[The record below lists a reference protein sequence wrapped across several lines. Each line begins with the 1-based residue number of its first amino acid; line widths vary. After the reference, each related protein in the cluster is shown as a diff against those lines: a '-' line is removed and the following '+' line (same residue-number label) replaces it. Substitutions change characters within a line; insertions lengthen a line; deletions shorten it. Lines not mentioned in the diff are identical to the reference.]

1 MFRAHT
7 SVTNHTSR
15 LIKSGSGVITLVA
28 VALLASSI
36 PASAEPTID
45 LGLTESFAVLA
56 GSGISNTGPTTVDG
70 TAGGDLGSAP
80 TGTFVN
86 DVQVTTSGT
95 KYTALNAA
103 VTAAKVDLV
112 AAYGDAAG
120 RTSTGTISA
129 NLGGQTLVSGVY
141 SAESSMALTGTLTLD
156 GEDDPNA
163 VFIFQVGSTLTTAA
177 ASSVT
182 LINGAQPCNV
192 FWQVG
197 SSAVFGTTTDFVG
210 HVFALTS
217 ITATTGATFEGQ
229 LLARDGAVTL
239 DTNSITNDVCA
250 AAPTPTPTDTAT
262 ATPTPTDTATPIAT
276 TISGGE
282 LPHTEFG
289 WQSLFYGGLAL
300 SIPSTLVVVARRR
313 RI

>member
-7 SVTNHTSR
+7 SDTRHTSR
-15 LIKSGSGVITLVA
+15 LIKSGSGVVTLVA

-36 PASAEPTID
+36 PAQAEPTVT
-45 LGLTESFAVLA
+45 LGLTEPFAVLA
-56 GSGISNTGPTTVDG
+56 GSGITNTGPTTVSG
-70 TAGGDLGSAP
+70 TAGGDMGSAP

-86 DVQVTTSGT
+86 DVQVTTTGT

-112 AAYGDAAG
+112 TAYDDAAG
-120 RTSTGTISA
+120 RTSTGAIIA
-129 NLGGQTLVSGVY
+129 DLGGQTLVSGVY
-141 SAESSMALTGTLTLD
+141 TAATTMALTGTLTLD

-163 VFIFQVGSTLTTAA
+163 VFIFQAGSTLTTAA
-177 ASSVT
+177 ASSVN

-197 SSAVFGTTTDFVG
+197 SSATFGTTTDFAG

-229 LLARDGAVTL
+229 LLARNGAVTL
-239 DTNSITNDVCA
+239 DTNTITNNVCA
-250 AAPTPTPTDTAT
+250 AAPTPTPTPSDS
-262 ATPTPTDTATPIAT
+262 ATPTDSPTPIAT

-282 LPHTEFG
+282 LPQTEFG
-289 WQSLFYGGLAL
+289 WQSLFYTGLAL
-300 SIPSTLVVVARRR
+300 SVPSMLVVVARRR

>member
-7 SVTNHTSR
+7 SVTHRTSR

-36 PASAEPTID
+36 PAQAEPTVD
-45 LGLTESFAVLA
+45 LGLTEPFAVLA
-56 GSGISNTGPTTVDG
+56 GSGISNTGPTTVSG
-70 TAGGDLGSAP
+70 TAGGDLGSSP

-86 DVQVTTSGT
+86 DVQVTTTGT
-95 KYTALNAA
+95 KYTALDAI

-112 AAYGDAAG
+112 TAYDDAAG

-129 NLGGQTLVSGVY
+129 DLGGQTLVSGVY
-141 SAESSMALTGTLTLD
+141 SAGSSMGLTGTLTLD

-177 ASSVT
+177 ASSVS

-197 SSAVFGTTTDFVG
+197 SSATFGTTTDFVG

-229 LLARDGAVTL
+229 LLARNGAVTL
-239 DTNSITNDVCA
+239 DTNTITNDVCA
-250 AAPTPTPTDTAT
+250 AAPTPTPTDS
-262 ATPTPTDTATPIAT
+262 ATPTDSPTPVAT

-289 WQSLFYGGLAL
+289 WQALFYGGLAL
-300 SIPSTLVVVARRR
+300 TIPSMFVLVARRR